1 MITAI
6 IVDDEQH
13 VRNLLRMLLQAH
25 CPEVTVVDEC
35 GDLPQT
41 VKSIR
46 KHNPNIVF
54 LDIEMPGH
62 SGLELLDFF
71 NPEEINFSIIFTTAY
86 SQYAIQA
93 FDLSAVGYLLK
104 PIKPEALKAAVARY
118 RQAERKLD
126 FSIAQLRHNLSPDQ
140 NKRITLATKYKTY
153 FVNINDI
160 VYIKGDGAYSEFWL
174 ESGEKILVSKN
185 LKHYEDVLRPFSKF
199 VRISK
204 QHIVNKDYIT
214 QLTRSG
220 GTQVL
225 LKNNTSLP
233 VSPEKDHLLFSNP

>member
-25 CPEVTVVDEC
+25 CPEVNVVDEC
-35 GDLPQT
+35 SDLAQT
-41 VKSIR
+41 VKSIH
-46 KHNPNIVF
+46 KHSPNIVF

-71 NPEEINFSIIFTTAY
+71 NPEEITFNIIFTTAY

-104 PIKPEALKAAVARY
+104 PIKPDALKAAVERCQ
-118 RQAERKLD
+118 QAERKLD
-126 FSIAQLRHNLSPDQ
+126 FSVAQLKHNLSPDQ
-140 NKRITLATKYKTY
+140 NKRITLSTKYKTY
-153 FVNINDI
+153 FIHIDDI
-160 VYIKGDGAYSEFWL
+160 VYIKGDGAYSEFYL
-174 ESGEKILVSKN
+174 EYGEKIMVSKN
-185 LKHYEDVLRPFSKF
+185 LKHYEDVLSSFPKF

-220 GTQVL
+220 GNKVL
-225 LKNNTSLP
+225 LKDNTSLP
-233 VSPEKDHLLFSNP
+233 VSPEKDHLLF